1 MIFELKWEP
10 EFIGVAEGV
19 RRYAQ
24 FHRPG
29 SSGTQFRNFSLT
41 FTCLGSWG
49 APPYI

>member
-1 MIFELKWEP
+1 MLLCGMHEVLGEEVCGYCYI
-10 EFIGVAEGV
+10 
-19 RRYAQ
+19 
-24 FHRPG
+24 HRPG